1 MNTTHPNYRHS
12 IVNLSNSLL
21 HRFGVTPFH
30 STIKEIDEIL
40 ARHSKIVVLLFDGL
54 GTALIQR
61 HLDSSSILVNNR
73 FTTITST
80 FPPTT
85 VAATTSLLSGR
96 FPIENGWLG
105 WSQYF
110 KNVGCNVDVFT
121 NENSV
126 TKSKVSNE
134 NEMRKVAPYEDIFQ
148 MIAKQNPKMRVT
160 SVWPSIIANGTAR
173 DLPDFFDKVREVSS
187 IDGEKFVYAYWLQ
200 PDGLIHMTGV
210 GSEEVHKTILDINA
224 GVEKLAHVFP
234 DTLFIVLAD
243 HGLVDIHFTAVE
255 EHADFYDTLLR
266 PFSNEPRAAFFFV
279 KRGRK
284 REFVRLF
291 KKYYGSEFLLKTKR
305 QALKEEWFGE
315 GRAHPVVKRFIGDYL
330 AIAIDRA
337 CFDYLIGGQL
347 AHSRYIAH
355 HAGLTDDEMLIDLM
369 LINK

>member
-1 MNTTHPNYRHS
+1 MKTTNPDYRHS

-21 HRFGVTPFH
+21 NHYGVKPFH
-30 STIKEIDEIL
+30 STIAAVDKVL
-40 ARHSKIVVLLFDGL
+40 AGHDKVVVLLFDGM
-54 GTALIQR
+54 GKALIKK
-61 HLDSSSILVNNR
+61 HLDPSSFLVMNY

-85 VAATTSLLSGR
+85 VAATTGLLSGR

-110 KNVGCNVDVFT
+110 KAFNCNVDVFT

-126 TKSKVSNE
+126 TKIRVSNE
-134 NEMRKVAPYEDIFQ
+134 NEMRKVASYKDIFQ
-148 MIAKQNPKMRVT
+148 MVSEENPKLRVA
-160 SVWPSIIANGTAR
+160 SIWPSIVERGTAR
-173 DLPDFFDKVREVSS
+173 DLLDFFDKVREVVS
-187 IDGEKFVYAYWLQ
+187 IKGEKFIYGYWLH

-224 GVEKLAHVFP
+224 GVAKLAHDFP
-234 DTLFIVLAD
+234 DTIFLVLAD
-243 HGLVDIHFTAVE
+243 HGLVDIHFSAIE
-255 EHADFYDTLLR
+255 EHPDFYDTLVR

-291 KKYYGSEFLLKTKR
+291 KKYYGNEFVLKTKR
-305 QALKEEWFGE
+305 QALKEQWFGE
-315 GRAHPVVKRFIGDYL
+315 GAPHLIVKSFLGDYL
-330 AIAIDRA
+330 AIATDQN
-337 CFDYLIGGQL
+337 CFDYLLNGQL
-347 AHSRYIAH
+347 AHSRFKAH

-369 LINK
+369 IINK